1 MLSWALKTTTDRNHS
16 PTRKGSTRYAR
27 TQTFPGFTRCCA
39 GILCLCSRIPCI
51 LLLLSRSLGLGGLL
65 LCSLLLCSWRFGGL
79 LLLLLLLLCSWRFGG
94 LLLLLCSW
102 RFGGLLLLLCRW
114 GFGFSLGLSLDLGL
128 ALLLLISVCFLFNRF
143 GRVFALGAGR
153 EPEPA
158 LRFILGLGR
167 GPAGLLLNLDLLLGL
182 LYSLG
187 LRDGLCRCGKTT
199 RARWMG
205 VAEDDPSRSRNSS
218 S

>member
-65 LCSLLLCSWRFGGL
+65 LCS
-79 LLLLLLLLCSWRFGG
+79 
-94 LLLLLCSW
+94 LLLCSW

-182 LYSLG
+182 LYSLS